1 MLKRN
6 IRIAWALAWA
16 VFFCPCV
23 VAYSQTADSP
33 GGDVVQDDAGTASP
47 AKEVQTAQK
56 SDKAVEEKTGGKTGV
71 DDKKAGK
78 SQDTVE
84 TPKDEGGS
92 RAEQLSGAGG
102 LLDLSDGDFLYRR
115 IPDKKFP
122 QATSLAGDAFLSD
135 AAVNPEENPDM
146 SQRKGLFGLSAR
158 ATDYLA
164 KGFLVFIILMIVI
177 LYRMRSKSRRS
188 TVHKS
193 FR

>member
-33 GGDVVQDDAGTASP
+33 GGDAVQDDAGAASP

-56 SDKAVEEKTGGKTGV
+56 SAKAGEEKAGGKTGG
-71 DDKKAGK
+71 DEKKSGK
-78 SQDTVE
+78 SHEAAQ
-84 TPKDEGGS
+84 TPDAESGS

-102 LLDLSDGDFLYRR
+102 LLDLNDGDFLYRR

-122 QATSLAGDAFLSD
+122 QSPSSAGDAFLSD
-135 AAVNPEENPDM
+135 ASVNPEENPDM

-177 LYRMRSKSRRS
+177 LYRMRSRSRRS

>member
-1 MLKRN
+1 MSKRT

-23 VAYSQTADSP
+23 AAYSQTGDSP
-33 GGDVVQDDAGTASP
+33 GGDAIRDEAGAASSG
-47 AKEVQTAQK
+47 KEVQAPQK
-56 SDKAVEEKTGGKTGV
+56 GAGAGEEKAGGKAGGEV
-71 DDKKAGK
+71 KKAGK
-78 SQDTVE
+78 RQE
-84 TPKDEGGS
+84 TAEPVKAEGEGKS
-92 RAEQLSGAGG
+92 EQLSGAGG
-102 LLDLSDGDFLYRR
+102 ILDIAEGDFLYRR

-122 QATSLAGDAFLSD
+122 QSPSPGGDAFVSD
-135 AAVNPEENPDM
+135 APVNPDENPDM

-177 LYRMRSKSRRS
+177 LYRMRSRSRRS